1 MLSVIIPA
9 YNEEKMIQKAA
20 GEVSWHLREAE
31 IDYEIIFIDDGSKD
45 RTWETICR
53 LSEESDKIRGIAFSR
68 NFGKESAIFAGLDKA
83 QGDCVAVMDSD
94 LQHPPEKLVEMYHLW
109 QQGYEVIEGVKKSRG
124 EESPWH
130 AFGARCFYKLM
141 GKAIH
146 MDMSRAS
153 DFKLLDRKAVN
164 VLLNM
169 QEKQAFFRALSSWIG
184 FTTASVQ
191 FEVQERECGESKW
204 STWALV
210 KYAVSNLAS
219 FSAAPMQIV
228 TILGGIML
236 FFSLILGGIA
246 LVQKFQGVALEG
258 FTTVIIIQLF
268 TGSMIMI
275 SLGIIGY
282 YIAKIYE
289 EIKGRPRYIIAKQ
302 CGKMKKGELL

>member
-302 CGKMKKGELL
+302 GGKMKKR